1 MIENMNISSLAKS
14 PALMTMEKPS
24 PDLNLQKIEE
34 AAKEFES
41 MFVAEMLKPMF
52 DGLDPDPM
60 FGGGKTEEIFNG
72 FMREEYGKMIAQTN
86 QFGIADQVKQQLI
99 ELQSRQNGEAL
110 AQNVHGH
117 NSGKTKGATD
127 ETNGA

>member
-1 MIENMNISSLAKS
+1 MNLTSLTKA
-14 PALMTMEKPS
+14 PAALTAMEKPL
-24 PDLNLQKIEE
+24 PDIDLKKIDE
-34 AAKEFES
+34 AAKEFEA

-52 DGLDPDPM
+52 EGLDPDPL
-60 FGGGKTEEIFNG
+60 FGGGKTEEIFGG
-72 FMREEYGKMIAQTN
+72 FMREEYGKMISQSG

-99 ELQSRQNGEAL
+99 ELQSRQLDGDL

-127 ETNGA
+127 ETDGA

>member
-1 MIENMNISSLAKS
+1 MNLAPLVKT

-24 PDLNLQKIEE
+24 PDIDMEKIE
-34 AAKEFES
+34 ASAKEFEA
-41 MFVAEMLKPMF
+41 MFVSEMLKPMF
-52 DGLDPDPM
+52 DGIEVNET

-72 FMREEYGKMIAQTN
+72 FMREEYGKMISQSG

-99 ELQSRQNGEAL
+99 ELQSRQNSEQL

-117 NSGKTKGATD
+117 NSGKLKGAAD
-127 ETNGA
+127 ETDGA

>member
-1 MIENMNISSLAKS
+1 
-14 PALMTMEKPS
+14 MTLEKPA
-24 PDLNLQKIEE
+24 PDLNMQKIEA
-34 AAKEFES
+34 AAKEFEA

-52 DGLDPDPM
+52 DGIEVNET

-72 FMREEYGKMIAQTN
+72 FMREEYGKMIAETG

-99 ELQSRQNGEAL
+99 ELQGRQNKADL

-127 ETNGA
+127 ETDGA